1 VHSAAAAAE
10 KTAAATAVLY
20 MAAALHTAA
29 AEMAAAEMAAD
40 SEEYHNSFH
49 SNAPHTRKK
58 SACHYVV
65 TCLLQAPYISVASN
79 RYRSTSTHSCVI
91 SSRLLARALRLRRFV
106 RQPFHSETS
115 RLANRSILKPHDWPT
130 VCIDIVRTER
140 SERYCKKQQ
149 IPGGH
154 FFLIKEL
161 GDLSFSVYAIFCEM
175 NARVRKKTRSTRMNT
190 TKRATPP
197 LYRRER
203 VL

>member
-1 VHSAAAAAE
+1 MYIHTRRLRFLQNNPQVLLGVTRSHLVHSAAAAAE

-29 AEMAAAEMAAD
+29 AELAAVEMAAD

-65 TCLLQAPYISVASN
+65 TCLLQGPYTSVASN

-115 RLANRSILKPHDWPT
+115 RLANRLHRHRSHRAI
-130 VCIDIVRTER
+130 RTLLQKTTDTR
-140 SERYCKKQQ
+140 
-149 IPGGH
+149 GT
-154 FFLIKEL
+154 FFL
-161 GDLSFSVYAIFCEM
+161 
-175 NARVRKKTRSTRMNT
+175 
-190 TKRATPP
+190 KRIGG
-197 LYRRER
+197 
-203 VL
+203 

>member
-1 VHSAAAAAE
+1 
-10 KTAAATAVLY
+10 

-65 TCLLQAPYISVASN
+65 TYLLQGPYTSVASN

-115 RLANRSILKPHDWPT
+115 RLANRLHRHRSH
-130 VCIDIVRTER
+130 RTER

-154 FFLIKEL
+154 FFLIKRIGCSL
-161 GDLSFSVYAIFCEM
+161 FLCVRDLLR
-175 NARVRKKTRSTRMNT
+175 ND
-190 TKRATPP
+190 RAG
-197 LYRRER
+197 
-203 VL
+203 

>member
-65 TCLLQAPYISVASN
+65 TCLLQGPYISVASN

-115 RLANRSILKPHDWPT
+115 RLANRLHRHRSHRAI
-130 VCIDIVRTER
+130 RTLLQKTTDTR
-140 SERYCKKQQ
+140 
-149 IPGGH
+149 GT
-154 FFLIKEL
+154 FFLI
-161 GDLSFSVYAIFCEM
+161 
-175 NARVRKKTRSTRMNT
+175 
-190 TKRATPP
+190 
-197 LYRRER
+197 
-203 VL
+203 